1 MRFLVDLV
9 ASVVLAPF
17 KLVRF
22 VIVDVL
28 VKGVL
33 GTIVSLVRSILRMLL
48 HPLTLLALAGG
59 AVAYFYASE
68 EQKKKVKA
76 LLGMNS

>member
-1 MRFLVDLV
+1 MRFLVDLI
-9 ASVVLAPF
+9 ASIILAPF
-17 KLVRF
+17 KLARF

-33 GTIVSLVRSILRMLL
+33 AGVVSLVRSILKLLL
-48 HPLTLLALAGG
+48 HPITLLLVASG
-59 AVAYFYASE
+59 AAAYFYSSE

-76 LLGMNS
+76 LIGL